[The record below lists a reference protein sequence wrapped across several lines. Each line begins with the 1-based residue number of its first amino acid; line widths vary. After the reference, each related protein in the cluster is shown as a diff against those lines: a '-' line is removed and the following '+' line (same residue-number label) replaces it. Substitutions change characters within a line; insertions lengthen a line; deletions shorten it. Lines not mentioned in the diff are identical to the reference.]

1 MFKSADIV
9 IIGGGV
15 FGTSVAYHLAQS
27 GLPVPL
33 RGTQAGAKNIILLEK
48 DLLGSGATGKAA
60 GLTIRQWTTELDIAL
75 VNGSLEIYKSLPG
88 INSAFRQTGLV
99 YLASTADD
107 DKYLTQSEL
116 LIKTAGVRYSR
127 WDKAAIKK
135 NLPWMATDIFT
146 AGLYTPD
153 DGYIDPYQIVSAFA
167 SLARKKGVEFW
178 EKTEA
183 IAIDVSDNK
192 VSGVKTS
199 QGYISTPLII
209 NAAGAW
215 AKKVGALAGLN
226 LPLKPYRTQIA
237 VLCQSGATATERRM
251 AVLKPKHKLPNNF
264 TAVYDMAK
272 NVYFHEETGGLLLAG
287 DGTTETEENPDQYKQ
302 RGDDKFLSEIADKI
316 SSLIPGMS
324 EAGVVKSWAGLCMAT
339 PDRLPVLGPVK
350 ELEGFWIA
358 GGDNGYGFMRAGML
372 GKLLAEILRGDKSSL
387 DISLLSPERF
397 KGKDYSEF
405 KIKQGMTV

>member
-1 MFKSADIV
+1 VFKSADIV
-9 IIGGGV
+9 IIGGGII
-15 FGTSVAYHLAQS
+15 GTSIAYHLAQS
-27 GLPVPL
+27 G
-33 RGTQAGAKNIILLEK
+33 TKNIILLEK

-75 VNGSLEIYKSLPG
+75 VNGSLEIYNGLPG
-88 INSAFRQTGLV
+88 IESAFRQTGLV
-99 YLASTADD
+99 YLASTSDD
-107 DKYLTQSEL
+107 EKHLAQSEL
-116 LIKTAGVRYSR
+116 LIKKAGVEYRR

-146 AGLYTPD
+146 AGLYTPE

-183 IAIDVSDNK
+183 IAIDISNNK
-192 VSGVKTS
+192 VRGIKTS
-199 QGYISTPLII
+199 QGYISSPCII
-209 NAAGAW
+209 NASGAW
-215 AKKVGALAGLN
+215 AKKVGAFAGLK

-324 EAGVVKSWAGLCMAT
+324 EAGVAKSWAGLCMAT
-339 PDRLPVLGPVK
+339 PDRMPVLGPIK
-350 ELEGFWIA
+350 DLEGFWLA

-372 GKLLAEILRGDKSSL
+372 GKLLAEIMRGTKPSL
-387 DISLLSPERF
+387 NISLLSPERF
-397 KGKDYSEF
+397 AGKEYSGF
-405 KIKQGMTV
+405 RIKQGMTV